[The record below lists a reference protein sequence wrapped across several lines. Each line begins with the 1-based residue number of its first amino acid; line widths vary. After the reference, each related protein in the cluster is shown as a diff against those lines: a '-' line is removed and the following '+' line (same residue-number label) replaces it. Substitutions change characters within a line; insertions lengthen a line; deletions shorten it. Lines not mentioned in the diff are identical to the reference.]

1 MILDIIPRHLLR
13 RVAPHVVT
21 PTALAR
27 VVRLIWGAS
36 SGIAP
41 TYAAVR
47 GGMPAAMLGVSVAD
61 VEQAMAQEPQ

>member
-27 VVRLIWGAS
+27 VVRLIWGA
-36 SGIAP
+36 P
-41 TYAAVR
+41 
-47 GGMPAAMLGVSVAD
+47 
-61 VEQAMAQEPQ
+61 